1 MKTTKKVKERR
12 RHKRFRV
19 PEGTM
24 AVFGRTNAA
33 AGQIIDI
40 SKGGLAFVYVA
51 EKEASR
57 DTAEIDILLTH
68 GLSHLYGL
76 PSETVYDFQTGSPK
90 PSASLTERRR
100 GVKFG
105 ELSRHQEIQLDHFLK
120 TYTRGEVEE
129 NPSNRIPINRLQN
142 YPGVS

>member
-1 MKTTKKVKERR
+1 
-12 RHKRFRV
+12 
-19 PEGTM
+19 M

-57 DTAEIDILLTH
+57 EASEIDILLTH

-76 PSETVYDFQTGSPK
+76 PCETVYDFQTDSTK
-90 PSASLTERRR
+90 PSASVIERRR

-105 ELSRHQEIQLDHFLK
+105 ELTRHQEVQLDHFLK
-120 TYTRGEVEE
+120 TCTRGEVEE
-129 NPSNRIPINRLQN
+129 NASIRIPINRLQN